1 MKYGERLRFLREEA
15 GFSQDDVARSLR
27 LDGSTVSQWECN
39 RRHPHLKMA
48 KLLAGIF
55 GVSMDFFVENL
66 GASLYN
72 AALDRARAWFT
83 HALGDLEVDYDQL
96 YRRQDAAGGQG
107 SRQGFDG

>member
-1 MKYGERLRFLREEA
+1 MKRELDREEKRRLIQA
-15 GFSQDDVARSLR
+15 VQKFFREQRDEEVA
-27 LDGSTVSQWECN
+27 VIAAE
-39 RRHPHLKMA
+39 K
-48 KLLAGIF
+48 
-55 GVSMDFFVENL
+55 VVDFFVENL
-66 GASLYN
+66 GASLDN